1 MQRMLKTALAL
12 GLFLAALGM
21 TLAGD
26 EKKPAKPIVQSNK
39 ITLKATIESI
49 DKTNRLV
56 TVKGEKGNELTFYVD
71 EAVERF
77 DSLKVGDK
85 ITAKYYEEVAFEL
98 KKPGD
103 VVPEESLA
111 GVTGAIPGAKPGGV
125 AGTQETMNVTVMAID
140 PDTPSITVKTT
151 DGTVINR
158 RVQKKSY
165 LKNVQVGDTVV
176 ITKTQALAVE
186 VKEAK

>member
-1 MQRMLKTALAL
+1 MSRTWKAVLTL
-12 GLFLAALGM
+12 GVLLAALGVAF
-21 TLAGD
+21 AGD
-26 EKKPAKPIVQSNK
+26 EKKPAKPIVKSEK
-39 ITLKATIESI
+39 LTLKATIEAI
-49 DKTNRLV
+49 DTTNRLV
-56 TVKGEKGNELTFYVD
+56 TVKGEKGNEMTFYVD

-98 KKPGD
+98 KKPGEI
-103 VVPEESLA
+103 VPEESLA
-111 GVTGAIPGAKPGGV
+111 GVTGSIPGAKPGGV

-140 PDTPSITVKTT
+140 PETPSITVKAT